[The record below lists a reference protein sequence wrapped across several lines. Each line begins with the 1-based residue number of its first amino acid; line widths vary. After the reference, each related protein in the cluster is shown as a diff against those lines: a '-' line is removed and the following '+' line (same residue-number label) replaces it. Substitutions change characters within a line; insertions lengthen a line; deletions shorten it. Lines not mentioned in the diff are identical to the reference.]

1 MYNRYDGNTG
11 RFVRVPDP
19 EPPKRS
25 PMSVPGRPSG
35 LPSAA
40 QPHQQQRRQGHSN
53 NAHAN
58 NAHSEPTRPGTAQR
72 RPPPGGGGGLGNL
85 FSLGG
90 LTEKLEGIL
99 PKLSLDELE
108 TEDFILML
116 MLYLMYRES
125 GDKELLIILGSV
137 FLL

>member
-19 EPPKRS
+19 EPPKRN

-35 LPSAA
+35 LPSSAH
-40 QPHQQQRRQGHSN
+40 PNHQQSRPGQSN
-53 NAHAN
+53 NAGSKP
-58 NAHSEPTRPGTAQR
+58 AHTGNPQK

-90 LTEKLEGIL
+90 LTDKLEGIL

-116 MLYLMYRES
+116 MLYLMYKES
-125 GDKELLIILGSV
+125 GDKELLIMLGAV

>member
-25 PMSVPGRPSG
+25 PMTVPGRPSG
-35 LPSAA
+35 LPAA
-40 QPHQQQRRQGHSN
+40 AHPQQQQRRGQPN
-53 NAHAN
+53 NAHTN
-58 NAHSEPTRPGTAQR
+58 NAHSKPGRPNAPQK

-85 FSLGG
+85 LSFGG
-90 LTEKLEGIL
+90 LSEKLQGIL
-99 PKLSLDELE
+99 PKFSLDELE
-108 TEDFILML
+108 TEDFIMML

-125 GDKELLIILGSV
+125 GDKELLIILGSM
-137 FLL
+137 FLF